1 MGKIFQG
8 TGVALV
14 TPFHKQGNIDFTAL
28 GKIIEHVI
36 ENGVDYLV
44 CLGTTSESVTLSD
57 QEKIAIMNY
66 IVEANNDRVP
76 VVIGIGGNNT
86 LKIIDYINQ
95 FDFTGIDGILSVA
108 PYYNKPQQKGMHQ
121 HFKAIS
127 DASPKPILLYNVPG
141 RTSSNLNAETVL
153 QLSEEC
159 KNIVGIKE
167 ASGNFSQVMEIV
179 KHKPKN
185 FQVISGE
192 DSLLLP
198 MMSIGVTGVIS
209 VTANAYPN
217 YVSQMVNL
225 ALKTDFKKSRDIH
238 YDLLDF
244 SNTIFEEGNPSG
256 IKAAL
261 EILGLCQNNLRLP
274 LIKTTKSLYNKI
286 SNLIN
291 EIN

>member
-217 YVSQMVNL
+217 YVSQIVNL